1 MTRVPI
7 ILIKIILFN
16 LFFSQNMQA
25 NSIESIMS
33 LSGMNYSGVLE
44 FTSLMGE
51 PTQQIAS
58 ISFADGT
65 YFSEIGQPVTQ
76 TFLFNAR
83 CLLLN
88 DLELEQSSIYFTSD
102 IINTTFQAL
111 LFDSGD
117 GLLQQIDNNSYL
129 LNLDDE
135 NVSQVLLE
143 RQEWAL
149 LGQVTHTNQTV
160 SNFLL
165 MIDSAETIFDDDFEE
180 NSNNLEHDIAS
191 SNFQI
196 ETYDAT
202 DGACYF

>member
-16 LFFSQNMQA
+16 LIFSQNMQA
-25 NSIESIMS
+25 NTIESIMS

-44 FTSLMGE
+44 VTSLMGE

-102 IINTTFQAL
+102 IINTPFQAL

-117 GLLQQIDNNSYL
+117 DLLQQIDNNRYL

-165 MIDSAETIFDDDFEE
+165 MIDSAEMIFDDDFEE
-180 NSNNLEHDIAS
+180 NSNNLDHDIAS

>member
-1 MTRVPI
+1 MTRVRI
-7 ILIKIILFN
+7 NLLKIILFN
-16 LFFSQNMQA
+16 LIFSQNMQA
-25 NSIESIMS
+25 NTIESIMS

-44 FTSLMGE
+44 VTSLMGE

-165 MIDSAETIFDDDFEE
+165 MIDSAETIFGDDFEE

>member
-1 MTRVPI
+1 MTRVRI
-7 ILIKIILFN
+7 ILLKIILFN
-16 LFFSQNMQA
+16 LIFSQNMQA
-25 NSIESIMS
+25 NTIESIMR

-44 FTSLMGE
+44 IKSLMGE
-51 PTQQIAS
+51 PAQQIAS

-165 MIDSAETIFDDDFEE
+165 MIDSAEMIFDDDFEE
-180 NSNNLEHDIAS
+180 NSNNLEHDIAP

-196 ETYDAT
+196 QTYDAT

>member
-1 MTRVPI
+1 MTRVPN
-7 ILIKIILFN
+7 ILLKIILFN
-16 LFFSQNMQA
+16 LIFSQNMQA
-25 NSIESIMS
+25 NTIESIMS
-33 LSGMNYSGVLE
+33 LTGINYSGVFE
-44 FTSLMGE
+44 VTSLMGE

-58 ISFADGT
+58 ISFTDGT

-76 TFLFNAR
+76 TFLFNSQ

-102 IINTTFQAL
+102 IINTPFQAL

-117 GLLQQIDNNSYL
+117 DLIQQIDNNRYL

-149 LGQVTHTNQTV
+149 LGQVIHTDQTV
-160 SNFLL
+160 SNFQLT
-165 MIDSAETIFDDDFEE
+165 IDSAETIFGEDFEE
-180 NSNNLEHDIAS
+180 NQNNLEQDIAPFNS
-191 SNFQI
+191 QI

>member
-1 MTRVPI
+1 MTRVRI
-7 ILIKIILFN
+7 TLLKIILFN
-16 LFFSQNMQA
+16 LIFSQNMQA
-25 NSIESIMS
+25 NTIESIMS

-44 FTSLMGE
+44 VTSLMGE

-76 TFLFNAR
+76 TFLFNAQ

>member
-76 TFLFNAR
+76 TFLFNAQ

-102 IINTTFQAL
+102 IINTPFQAL

-117 GLLQQIDNNSYL
+117 DLLQQIDNNRYI

-149 LGQVTHTNQTV
+149 LGQVIHTDQTV
-160 SNFLL
+160 SNFHLT
-165 MIDSAETIFDDDFEE
+165 IDSAEKIFGDDFGE
-180 NSNNLEHDIAS
+180 NPNNLEHDIAS
-191 SNFQI
+191 YNFQI

>member
-44 FTSLMGE
+44 VTSLMGE

-165 MIDSAETIFDDDFEE
+165 MIDSAEMIFDDDFEE
-180 NSNNLEHDIAS
+180 NSNNLDHDIAS

>member
-1 MTRVPI
+1 MTRVRI
-7 ILIKIILFN
+7 TLLKIILFN
-16 LFFSQNMQA
+16 LIFSQNMQA
-25 NSIESIMS
+25 NTIESIMS

-44 FTSLMGE
+44 VTSLMGE

-180 NSNNLEHDIAS
+180 NSNNLDHDIAS

>member
-16 LFFSQNMQA
+16 LIFSQNMQA
-25 NSIESIMS
+25 NTIESIMS
-33 LSGMNYSGVLE
+33 LAGMNYSGVLE
-44 FTSLMGE
+44 VTSLMGE
-51 PTQQIAS
+51 PTQQVAS
-58 ISFADGT
+58 ISFNDGT

-102 IINTTFQAL
+102 IINTPFQAL

-117 GLLQQIDNNSYL
+117 DLLQQIDNNRYL

-165 MIDSAETIFDDDFEE
+165 MIDSAEMIFDDDFEE
-180 NSNNLEHDIAS
+180 NSNNLDHDIAS

>member
-1 MTRVPI
+1 MTRVPN
-7 ILIKIILFN
+7 ILLKIILFN
-16 LFFSQNMQA
+16 LIFSQNMQA
-25 NSIESIMS
+25 NTIESIMS
-33 LSGMNYSGVLE
+33 LTGINYSGVFE
-44 FTSLMGE
+44 VTSLMGE
-51 PTQQIAS
+51 STQQIAS

-76 TFLFNAR
+76 TFLFNSQ

-102 IINTTFQAL
+102 IINTPFQAL

-117 GLLQQIDNNSYL
+117 DLIQQIDNNRYL

-149 LGQVTHTNQTV
+149 LGQVIHTDQTV
-160 SNFLL
+160 SNFQLT
-165 MIDSAETIFDDDFEE
+165 IDSAETIFGEDFEE
-180 NSNNLEHDIAS
+180 NQNNLEQDIAPFNS
-191 SNFQI
+191 QI

>member
-7 ILIKIILFN
+7 ILLKIILFN
-16 LFFSQNMQA
+16 LIFFQNMQA
-25 NSIESIMS
+25 NTIESIMS
-33 LSGMNYSGVLE
+33 LTGINYSGVLE
-44 FTSLMGE
+44 ITSLMGE

-76 TFLFNAR
+76 TFLFNSQ

-102 IINTTFQAL
+102 IINTPFQAL
-111 LFDSGD
+111 LFDSGAD
-117 GLLQQIDNNSYL
+117 LLQQIDYNSYL

-149 LGQVTHTNQTV
+149 LGQVIHTDQTV
-160 SNFLL
+160 SNFQLT
-165 MIDSAETIFDDDFEE
+165 IDSAETIFSDDFEE
-180 NSNNLEHDIAS
+180 NLNNLEQDIAP
-191 SNFQI
+191 SNSQI

>member
-7 ILIKIILFN
+7 ILLKIILFN
-16 LFFSQNMQA
+16 LIFFQNMQA
-25 NSIESIMS
+25 NTIESIMS
-33 LSGMNYSGVLE
+33 LTGINYSGVLE
-44 FTSLMGE
+44 VTSLMGE
-51 PTQQIAS
+51 STQQIAS

-76 TFLFNAR
+76 TFLFNSQ

-102 IINTTFQAL
+102 IINTPFQAL

-117 GLLQQIDNNSYL
+117 DLIQQIDNNRYL

-149 LGQVTHTNQTV
+149 LGQVIHTDQNV
-160 SNFLL
+160 SNFQLT
-165 MIDSAETIFDDDFEE
+165 IDSAETIIGDDFEE
-180 NSNNLEHDIAS
+180 NQNNLEQDIAPFNS
-191 SNFQI
+191 QI

>member
-1 MTRVPI
+1 MTRVRI
-7 ILIKIILFN
+7 TLLKIILFN
-16 LFFSQNMQA
+16 LIFSQNMQA
-25 NSIESIMS
+25 NTIESIMS

-44 FTSLMGE
+44 VTSLMGE

-76 TFLFNAR
+76 TFLFNAQ

-102 IINTTFQAL
+102 IINTTFQVL

-165 MIDSAETIFDDDFEE
+165 MIDSAETIFGDDFEE

>member
-1 MTRVPI
+1 
-7 ILIKIILFN
+7 
-16 LFFSQNMQA
+16 MQA
-25 NSIESIMS
+25 NTIESIMS

-44 FTSLMGE
+44 VTSLMGE

-165 MIDSAETIFDDDFEE
+165 MIDSAETIFGDDFEE

>member
-1 MTRVPI
+1 MTRVPN
-7 ILIKIILFN
+7 ILLKIILFN
-16 LFFSQNMQA
+16 LIFSQNMQA
-25 NSIESIMS
+25 NTIESIMS
-33 LSGMNYSGVLE
+33 LTGINYSGVFE
-44 FTSLMGE
+44 VTSLMGE
-51 PTQQIAS
+51 STQQIAS

-76 TFLFNAR
+76 TFLFNSQ

-102 IINTTFQAL
+102 IINTPFQAL

-117 GLLQQIDNNSYL
+117 DLIQQIDNNRYL

-149 LGQVTHTNQTV
+149 LGQVIHTDQTV
-160 SNFLL
+160 SNFQLT
-165 MIDSAETIFDDDFEE
+165 IDSAETIFGDDFEE
-180 NSNNLEHDIAS
+180 NQNNLEQDIAPFNS
-191 SNFQI
+191 QI

>member
-16 LFFSQNMQA
+16 LIFSQNMQA
-25 NSIESIMS
+25 NTIESIMS
-33 LSGMNYSGVLE
+33 LTGMNYSGVLE
-44 FTSLMGE
+44 VTSLMGE
-51 PTQQIAS
+51 PTQQVAS
-58 ISFADGT
+58 ISFNDGT

-83 CLLLN
+83 CLLLK

-102 IINTTFQAL
+102 IINTPFQAL

-117 GLLQQIDNNSYL
+117 DLLQQIDNNRYL

-165 MIDSAETIFDDDFEE
+165 MIDSAEMIFDDDFEE
-180 NSNNLEHDIAS
+180 NSNNLDHDIAS

>member
-1 MTRVPI
+1 MTRVRI
-7 ILIKIILFN
+7 NLLKIILFN
-16 LFFSQNMQA
+16 LIFSQNMQA
-25 NSIESIMS
+25 NTIESIMS

-44 FTSLMGE
+44 VTSLMGE

>member
-1 MTRVPI
+1 
-7 ILIKIILFN
+7 
-16 LFFSQNMQA
+16 MQA
-25 NSIESIMS
+25 NTIESIMS
-33 LSGMNYSGVLE
+33 LTGINYSGVFE
-44 FTSLMGE
+44 VTSLMGE
-51 PTQQIAS
+51 STQQIAS
-58 ISFADGT
+58 ISFTDGT

-76 TFLFNAR
+76 TFLFNSQ

-102 IINTTFQAL
+102 IINTPFQAL

-117 GLLQQIDNNSYL
+117 DLIQQIDNNRYL

-149 LGQVTHTNQTV
+149 LGQVIHTDQTV
-160 SNFLL
+160 SNFQLT
-165 MIDSAETIFDDDFEE
+165 IDSAETIFGDDFEE
-180 NSNNLEHDIAS
+180 NQNNLEQDIAPFNS
-191 SNFQI
+191 QI

>member
-1 MTRVPI
+1 MTKVPN
-7 ILIKIILFN
+7 ILLKIILFN
-16 LFFSQNMQA
+16 LIFSQNMQA
-25 NSIESIMS
+25 NTIESIMS

-44 FTSLMGE
+44 VTSLMGE

-165 MIDSAETIFDDDFEE
+165 MIDSAETIFGDDFEE

>member
-7 ILIKIILFN
+7 FLLKIILFN
-16 LFFSQNMQA
+16 LIFSQNMQA
-25 NSIESIMS
+25 NIIESIMS
-33 LSGMNYSGVLE
+33 LTGINYYGVLKV
-44 FTSLMGE
+44 TSLMGE
-51 PTQQIAS
+51 PTQQVAS
-58 ISFADGT
+58 ISFNDGT

-76 TFLFNAR
+76 TFLFNSQ

-165 MIDSAETIFDDDFEE
+165 MIDSAEMIFDDDFEE
-180 NSNNLEHDIAS
+180 NSNNLDHDIAS

>member
-1 MTRVPI
+1 MTRVPN
-7 ILIKIILFN
+7 ILLKIILFN
-16 LFFSQNMQA
+16 LIFSQNMQA
-25 NSIESIMS
+25 NTIESIMS
-33 LSGMNYSGVLE
+33 LTGINYSGVFE
-44 FTSLMGE
+44 VTSLMGE
-51 PTQQIAS
+51 STQQIAS

-76 TFLFNAR
+76 TFLFNSQ

-102 IINTTFQAL
+102 IINTPFQAL

-117 GLLQQIDNNSYL
+117 YFLQQIDNNSYL

-149 LGQVTHTNQTV
+149 LGQVIHTDQTV
-160 SNFLL
+160 SNFQLT
-165 MIDSAETIFDDDFEE
+165 IDSAETIFGDDFEE
-180 NSNNLEHDIAS
+180 NQNNLEQDIAPFNS
-191 SNFQI
+191 QI

>member
-1 MTRVPI
+1 MTRVRI
-7 ILIKIILFN
+7 TLLKIILFN
-16 LFFSQNMQA
+16 LIFSQNMQA
-25 NSIESIMS
+25 NTIESIMS

-44 FTSLMGE
+44 VTSLMGE

-165 MIDSAETIFDDDFEE
+165 MIDSAETIFGDDFEE

>member
-1 MTRVPI
+1 MTRVPN
-7 ILIKIILFN
+7 ILLKIILFN
-16 LFFSQNMQA
+16 LIFSQNMQA
-25 NSIESIMS
+25 NTIESIMS
-33 LSGMNYSGVLE
+33 LTGINYSGVFE
-44 FTSLMGE
+44 VTSLMGE
-51 PTQQIAS
+51 STQQIAS

-76 TFLFNAR
+76 TFLFNSQ

-102 IINTTFQAL
+102 IINTPFQAL
-111 LFDSGD
+111 LFDTGD
-117 GLLQQIDNNSYL
+117 DLIQQIDNNRYL

-149 LGQVTHTNQTV
+149 LGQVIHTDQTV
-160 SNFLL
+160 SNFQLT
-165 MIDSAETIFDDDFEE
+165 IDSAETIFGDDFEE
-180 NSNNLEHDIAS
+180 NQNNLEQDIAPFNS
-191 SNFQI
+191 QI

>member
-1 MTRVPI
+1 MTRVRI
-7 ILIKIILFN
+7 NLLKIILFN
-16 LFFSQNMQA
+16 LIFSQNMQA
-25 NSIESIMS
+25 NTIESIMS

-44 FTSLMGE
+44 VTSLMGE

-165 MIDSAETIFDDDFEE
+165 MIDSAEMIFDDDFEE
-180 NSNNLEHDIAS
+180 NSNNLDHDIAS

>member
-1 MTRVPI
+1 MTRVRI
-7 ILIKIILFN
+7 TLLKIILFN
-16 LFFSQNMQA
+16 LIFSQNMQA
-25 NSIESIMS
+25 NTIESIMS

-165 MIDSAETIFDDDFEE
+165 MIDSAETIFGDDFEE

>member
-1 MTRVPI
+1 MTRVRI
-7 ILIKIILFN
+7 TLLKIILFN
-16 LFFSQNMQA
+16 LIFSQNMQA
-25 NSIESIMS
+25 NTIESIMS

-44 FTSLMGE
+44 VTSLMGE

-165 MIDSAETIFDDDFEE
+165 MIDSAEMIFDDDFEE

>member
-7 ILIKIILFN
+7 ILLKIILFN
-16 LFFSQNMQA
+16 LIFSQNMQA
-25 NSIESIMS
+25 NTIESIMS

-44 FTSLMGE
+44 VTSLMGE

-165 MIDSAETIFDDDFEE
+165 MIDSAEMIFDDDFEE

>member
-1 MTRVPI
+1 MTRVRI
-7 ILIKIILFN
+7 TLLKIILFN
-16 LFFSQNMQA
+16 LIFSQNMQA
-25 NSIESIMS
+25 NTIESIMS

-44 FTSLMGE
+44 VTSLMGE

-76 TFLFNAR
+76 TFLFNAQ

-165 MIDSAETIFDDDFEE
+165 MIDSAEMIFDDDFEE
-180 NSNNLEHDIAS
+180 NSNNLDHDIAS

>member
-1 MTRVPI
+1 MTRVRI
-7 ILIKIILFN
+7 TLLKIILFN
-16 LFFSQNMQA
+16 LIFSQNMQA
-25 NSIESIMS
+25 NTIESIMS

-44 FTSLMGE
+44 VTSLMGE

>member
-7 ILIKIILFN
+7 ILLKIILFN
-16 LFFSQNMQA
+16 LIFSQNMHA
-25 NSIESIMS
+25 NTIENIMS
-33 LSGMNYSGVLE
+33 LKGINYSGVLE
-44 FTSLMGE
+44 VTSLMGE

-76 TFLFNAR
+76 TFLFNSQ

-102 IINTTFQAL
+102 IINTPFQAL
-111 LFDSGD
+111 LFDSGAD
-117 GLLQQIDNNSYL
+117 LLQQIDNNRYL

-149 LGQVTHTNQTV
+149 LGQVIHTDQTV
-160 SNFLL
+160 SNFHLT
-165 MIDSAETIFDDDFEE
+165 IDSAEAIFSDDFEE
-180 NSNNLEHDIAS
+180 NLNNLEQDIAP

>member
-1 MTRVPI
+1 MTRVRI
-7 ILIKIILFN
+7 TLLKIILFN
-16 LFFSQNMQA
+16 LIFSQNMQA
-25 NSIESIMS
+25 NIIESIMS
-33 LSGMNYSGVLE
+33 LTGINYYGVLE
-44 FTSLMGE
+44 VTSLMGE
-51 PTQQIAS
+51 PTQQVAS
-58 ISFADGT
+58 ISFNDGT

-102 IINTTFQAL
+102 IINTPFQAL

-117 GLLQQIDNNSYL
+117 DLLQQIDNNRYL

-165 MIDSAETIFDDDFEE
+165 MIDSAEKIFGDDFEE
-180 NSNNLEHDIAS
+180 NSNNLDHDIAS

>member
-44 FTSLMGE
+44 VTSLMGE

-165 MIDSAETIFDDDFEE
+165 MIDSAEMIFDDDFEE

>member
-16 LFFSQNMQA
+16 LIFSQNMQA
-25 NSIESIMS
+25 NTIESIMS
-33 LSGMNYSGVLE
+33 LTGMNYSGVLE
-44 FTSLMGE
+44 VTSLMGE
-51 PTQQIAS
+51 PTQQVAS
-58 ISFADGT
+58 ISFNDGT

-102 IINTTFQAL
+102 IINTPFQAL

-117 GLLQQIDNNSYL
+117 DLLQQIDNNRYL

-165 MIDSAETIFDDDFEE
+165 MIDSAEMIFDDDFEE
-180 NSNNLEHDIAS
+180 NSNNLDHDIAS

>member
-1 MTRVPI
+1 MTKVPN
-7 ILIKIILFN
+7 ILLKIILFN
-16 LFFSQNMQA
+16 LIFSQNMQA
-25 NSIESIMS
+25 NTIESIMS
-33 LSGMNYSGVLE
+33 LTGMNYSGVLE
-44 FTSLMGE
+44 VTSLMGE
-51 PTQQIAS
+51 PTQQVAS

-76 TFLFNAR
+76 TFLFNSQ

-102 IINTTFQAL
+102 IINTPFQAL
-111 LFDSGD
+111 LFASDD
-117 GLLQQIDNNSYL
+117 DLLQKIDNNRYI

-149 LGQVTHTNQTV
+149 LGQVIHTNQTV
-160 SNFLL
+160 SNFHLT
-165 MIDSAETIFDDDFEE
+165 IDSAEKIFGDDFGE
-180 NSNNLEHDIAS
+180 NPNNLKQDIAP
-191 SNFQI
+191 SNSQI